1 MLRATV
7 SGSFH
12 RHLHAIS
19 LAVQELSD
27 LGIRVISPADP
38 RIVETFG
45 MLNFVASD
53 EFRTIRL
60 VQDRHLDSI
69 RLSNFI
75 WLVAPDGYV
84 GQSASME
91 IGFAAAH
98 GIPIFSAD
106 AIFDLTLREYVQRVD
121 NIAICLHRV
130 EADRPPCVEGLLI
143 NPHNNL
149 ELVRTSLDKIEAALR
164 KAMRPHTYDMSAD
177 IYSDCKTATAALRL
191 PTLRN

>member
-12 RHLHAIS
+12 RHMHAITR
-19 LAVQELSD
+19 AVYELTD
-27 LGIRVISPADP
+27 LGVRVVSPADP

-45 MLNFVASD
+45 ALNFVASD

-60 VQDRHLDSI
+60 VQDRHLESI
-69 RLSNFI
+69 RSSNFI

-98 GIPIFSAD
+98 IPIFSAD
-106 AIFDLTLREYVQRVD
+106 ALFDLTLREYVQRVD
-121 NIAICLHRV
+121 NIAACLHNV
-130 EADRPPCVEGLLI
+130 ETDRSPHVEGLLI
-143 NPHNNL
+143 NPYDNL
-149 ELVRTSLDKIEAALR
+149 ELVRDSLDKIEAAVR
-164 KAMRPHTYDMSAD
+164 KAASPRSHDLSAN
-177 IYSDCKTATAALRL
+177 IYSDCRTATAALRL
-191 PTLRN
+191 PTLRS